1 MFIAIV
7 LLFYV
12 LPTLNAPTWCFVL
25 AWITFGVRFL
35 GGIVKSTNEEIKKR
49 LDN

>member
-1 MFIAIV
+1 MFTAII

-25 AWITFGVRFL
+25 AWITFGVRCL
-35 GGIVKSTNEEIKKR
+35 GVIVKSSINEIKKR

>member
-1 MFIAIV
+1 MYIAIV

-35 GGIVKSTNEEIKKR
+35 GGIIKSIDEKK
-49 LDN
+49 

>member
-1 MFIAIV
+1 MFMAIV
-7 LLFYV
+7 SLFYV

-35 GGIVKSTNEEIKKR
+35 GGILKSIDEKK
-49 LDN
+49 